1 MEFASTA
8 AKAFDLAMVVHRTNP
23 YDRLHLD
30 MLQSI
35 VGVSHCKSLEQV
47 VENISD
53 AFLKRS
59 RAASLTVER

>member
-1 MEFASTA
+1 MHPLLL
-8 AKAFDLAMVVHRTNP
+8 KAFDLAMVVRTNP

-53 AFLKRS
+53 AFLKKS
-59 RAASLTVER
+59 CGKPLC